1 MDGKPSFFVKS
12 TRMNFTTASQARGLS
27 DADMIRRTAPL
38 KQMKPTRGGKREGA
52 GRKPGR
58 KVVSG
63 SVTMEPAL
71 WAKLDKLTDNRS
83 AWIAERV
90 KRARG

>member
-1 MDGKPSFFVKS
+1 
-12 TRMNFTTASQARGLS
+12 
-27 DADMIRRTAPL
+27 
-38 KQMKPTRGGKREGA
+38 MKPTRGGKREGA

-58 KVVSG
+58 KVVSR
-63 SVTMEPAL
+63 SVTMEPVL

>member
-1 MDGKPSFFVKS
+1 MSE
-12 TRMNFTTASQARGLS
+12 
-27 DADMIRRTAPL
+27 
-38 KQMKPTRGGKREGA
+38 KPTKSNHGGARKGA

-58 KVVSG
+58 KTES
-63 SVTMEPAL
+63 SSITLTFEL

-90 KRARG
+90 KRARTPKLSHE

>member
-1 MDGKPSFFVKS
+1 MSE
-12 TRMNFTTASQARGLS
+12 
-27 DADMIRRTAPL
+27 
-38 KQMKPTRGGKREGA
+38 KPTKSNHGGARKGA

-90 KRARG
+90 KRARTPKLSHE

>member
-1 MDGKPSFFVKS
+1 
-12 TRMNFTTASQARGLS
+12 
-27 DADMIRRTAPL
+27 
-38 KQMKPTRGGKREGA
+38 MKPTRGGKREGA

-63 SVTMEPAL
+63 SVTMEPTL

-90 KRARG
+90 KRARIPKLSHE